1 VRPDPAAAD
10 VRVTAA
16 AAGARAAH
24 PPGAAGGGAEAIY
37 DLVGI
42 GFGPSNLA
50 LAIALEEQA
59 CRGTGARPVRAVFAE
74 RQERFGWHPGMLIDG
89 ANLQVSFLK
98 DLVTMRDPTSDF
110 SFLSYL
116 HQSGRLPDFINQ
128 KNIYPTRIE
137 FNAYLSWAAE
147 RLRHR
152 VRYGL
157 EVVSASPVVRDGEV
171 GCIDVLARRTSD
183 GSQVTYRT
191 RNLVVA
197 AGLEPRLPP
206 DAVISPR
213 SWHSE
218 SLLERLGD
226 VPADRE
232 QTFVVVGAGQSAA
245 EVVEYVHRRFPL
257 ARVYSVFT
265 RYGYS
270 PSDDSPF
277 VNGIFDPATVDLFF
291 RAPPGVRD
299 MLFSYHANTNYS
311 VVDLD
316 LIRVLSQR
324 VYEELVTGQRRLFMR
339 NLSRVASVRDTGS
352 GLTVQLHYLP
362 DGSVTSLPADW
373 LVYATGYRPR
383 DPLALLGDV
392 GGYCKAGPDR
402 SLRVDRDHRVLTSG
416 AMRCGIYVQGATE
429 ATHGLSATLLSTTA
443 IRAGEIASAL
453 IADLEGSGART
464 GTGI

>member
-1 VRPDPAAAD
+1 MTATA
-10 VRVTAA
+10 VTTEAL
-16 AAGARAAH
+16 AAH
-24 PPGAAGGGAEAIY
+24 SRRTSDGEADGVY

-50 LAIALEEQA
+50 LAIALEEQVRRQA
-59 CRGTGARPVRAVFAE
+59 PARPVRAVFAE
-74 RQERFGWHPGMLIDG
+74 RQDRFGWHPGMLIDG

-116 HQSGRLPDFINQ
+116 HQAGRLPDFINQ

-152 VRYGL
+152 VVYGL

-171 GCIDVLARRTSD
+171 SCVDVLARRPSD
-183 GSQVTYRT
+183 GRQVTFRT

-206 DAVISPR
+206 DALISPR
-213 SWHSE
+213 AWHSE
-218 SLLERLGD
+218 SLLTRLGD
-226 VPADRE
+226 VPADTE

-257 ARVYSVFT
+257 ARVYSVFS

-277 VNGIFDPATVDLFF
+277 VNGIFDPETVDLFF
-291 RAPPGVRD
+291 DSPPDVKD
-299 MLFSYHANTNYS
+299 LFFSYHANTNYS
-311 VVDLD
+311 VVDID

-324 VYEELVTGQRRLFMR
+324 VYEELVTGERRLIMR
-339 NLSRVASVRDTGS
+339 NLSRVVAARETGS
-352 GLTVQLHYLP
+352 GLAVQLQYLP
-362 DGSVTSLPADW
+362 DGTVTSVAADW
-373 LVYATGYRPR
+373 LIYATGYRPR
-383 DPLALLGDV
+383 DPLALLGEV
-392 GGYCKAGPDR
+392 GGYCKAGPNQ
-402 SLRVDRDHRVLTSG
+402 SLRVTRDHRVLT
-416 AMRCGIYVQGATE
+416 AEQMRCGIYLQGPTE
-429 ATHGLSATLLSTTA
+429 ASHGISSTLLSTTA
-443 IRAGEIASAL
+443 IRAGEIARTV
-453 IADLEGSGART
+453 ICDLDGSGA
-464 GTGI
+464 GMEAEVYE